1 MMELTEAIRERHS
14 VRSYTDQKIEGTVKD
29 KLQLMISQCCRE
41 SGLHIQLVLDE
52 PQAFG
57 GRMGGYGHFT
67 NVRSY
72 IALVGQKKRKN
83 LEEDCGYYGEKIVLY
98 AQQLGLNTCWVGLTF
113 SKTPSAFEVG
123 PGEKLVLV
131 IAVGY
136 GADQGVPHKSRKS
149 REVAHS
155 KIQVPGWFRSGVEY
169 ALLAPTAMN
178 QQKFTLTLTGPGSV
192 KARAGM
198 GFFSRVDLGIVKYHF
213 EIGAGDASFEWV

>member
-1 MMELTEAIRERHS
+1 MMELTQAIRERHS
-14 VRSYTDQKIEGTVKD
+14 VRSYTDRKIEGPVRD
-29 KLQLMISQCCRE
+29 KLRLMADQCSRE

-52 PQAFG
+52 PDAFG
-57 GRMGGYGHFT
+57 GRMGGYGHFK
-67 NVRSY
+67 NVRNY
-72 IALVGQKKRKN
+72 IALVGKKRKG

-113 SKTPSAFEVG
+113 SRIPSAFEVA

-136 GADQGVPHKSRKS
+136 GADQGLPHKSRKS
-149 REVAHS
+149 QEVAHS
-155 KIQVPGWFRSGVEY
+155 RIQTPGWFRSGVEY

-178 QQKFTLTLTGPGSV
+178 QQKFTLTLTGPRTV
-192 KARAGM
+192 KARAGL

-213 EIGAGDASFEWV
+213 EIGAGDACFDWE

>member
-1 MMELTEAIRERHS
+1 M
-14 VRSYTDQKIEGTVKD
+14 RSYTDQRIEGPVRD
-29 KLQLMISQCCRE
+29 KLQLMVDQCSRE

-52 PQAFG
+52 PRAFG
-57 GRMGGYGHFT
+57 GRMGGYGPFK
-67 NVRSY
+67 NVRNY
-72 IALVGQKKRKN
+72 IALVGKKRKG

-113 SKTPSAFEVG
+113 SKTPAAFEIG

-131 IAVGY
+131 IAIGY
-136 GADQGVPHKSRKS
+136 GDGRGLPHKSKKS
-149 REVAHS
+149 QEVAHS

-192 KARAGM
+192 KARAGL
-198 GFFSRVDLGIVKYHF
+198 GFFSKVDLGIVKYHF
-213 EIGAGDASFEWV
+213 EIGAGDAPFRWE